1 MLRLICNL
9 TPSFPADGL
18 ALEETLFET
27 VFNCENE
34 TLRFWV
40 NDRAVI
46 VGRSQSVKAE
56 VDQERATKLGIP
68 ILRRLSGGGT
78 VYHYPGNLNISL
90 YLSDSRF
97 LGGVKETFSRL
108 GKAIASSLADLKIGI
123 LVRENNLFIGEKK
136 LAGAAQARR
145 GKSLLYHTTLLVKP
159 ANIPMETLLLALRKG
174 YHPLRVPSTP
184 HQTTSIAEASCQ
196 AIPLENLI
204 QRIAAGFSQFLKR
217 PLHEGGLTE
226 KETERAREL
235 AAEKYR
241 SDRWNLYH

>member
-1 MLRLICNL
+1 MLRLIRNL
-9 TPSFPADGL
+9 APSFPADGL
-18 ALEETLFET
+18 ALEETLFEAA
-27 VFNCENE
+27 FNREKE

-56 VDQERATKLGIP
+56 VDKKQATKLGIP

-108 GKAIASSLADLKIGI
+108 GEAIASSLADLKIGI
-123 LVRENNLFIGEKK
+123 LARENNLFIDEKK

-184 HQTTSIAEASCQ
+184 HQTTTIAEASHQ
-196 AIPLENLI
+196 ALPLEDLV
-204 QRIAAGFSQFLKR
+204 QRIAAGLSRFLKR

-226 KETERAREL
+226 KETRRAREL
-235 AAEKYR
+235 AAKKYR

>member
-1 MLRLICNL
+1 MLRLIRDL
-9 TPSFPADGL
+9 APSFPADGL
-18 ALEETLFET
+18 ALEETLFEAA
-27 VFNCENE
+27 FSCEKE

-56 VDQERATKLGIP
+56 VDKKQATKLGIP

-78 VYHYPGNLNISL
+78 VYHYPGNLNVSL

-97 LGGVKETFSRL
+97 LGGVKETFSLL
-108 GKAIASSLADLKIGI
+108 GEAIASSLADLKIGI
-123 LVRENNLFIGEKK
+123 LVRKNNLFIDEKK

-159 ANIPMETLLLALRKG
+159 ANVPMETLLLALRKG

-184 HQTTSIAEASCQ
+184 HQTTTIAEASRQ
-196 AIPLENLI
+196 VLPLEDLV
-204 QRIAAGFSQFLKR
+204 QRIAAGLSQFLKHS
-217 PLHEGGLTE
+217 LHEGGLTK
-226 KETERAREL
+226 KETRRAREL
-235 AAEKYR
+235 AAKKYR
-241 SDRWNLYH
+241 SDRWNMCH